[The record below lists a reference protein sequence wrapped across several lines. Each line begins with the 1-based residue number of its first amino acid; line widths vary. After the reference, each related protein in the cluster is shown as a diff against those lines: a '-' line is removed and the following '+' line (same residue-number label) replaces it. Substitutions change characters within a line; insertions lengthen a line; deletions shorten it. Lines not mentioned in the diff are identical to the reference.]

1 LRIIYALWLLA
12 SVLFLCLPTVGS
24 LAQSKDPGLQLTT
37 RVLEQRYC
45 TDANSEDQFSVKMQ
59 LELQYKN
66 TGKAPIIFEKNSD
79 VILGY
84 KSSGNLNALQSL
96 PFQEFAEARRH
107 SAIATTGDKPS
118 SDFVTLRPNQ
128 TYLVEAYFRLPYS
141 NEWAL
146 KENQILQIVVGVW
159 SGTKKQS
166 EELKEKWKSTGQ
178 LWTDDIRSQPMQ
190 FSIEQ
195 DPQIEECSETTK

>member
-1 LRIIYALWLLA
+1 MC
-12 SVLFLCLPTVGS
+12 SPTIRSSSPG
-24 LAQSKDPGLQLTT
+24 KDTDLQLTT

-45 TDANSEDQFSVKMQ
+45 NDANSEDQFSVKMQ

-66 TGKAPIIFEKNSD
+66 TGKAPIIFEKSSD
-79 VILGY
+79 LILGY
-84 KSSGNLNALQSL
+84 KSAADLKYLQSL
-96 PFQEFAEARRH
+96 PFQEFAAARHHRGV
-107 SAIATTGDKPS
+107 SETGDKPS
-118 SDFVTLRPNQ
+118 SDFVILRPNQ
-128 TYLVEAYFRLPYS
+128 TYLIEAYFRLPYS

-166 EELKEKWKSTGQ
+166 EELKAKWKSMGL
-178 LWTDDIRSQPMQ
+178 LWTDDARSQPMP

-195 DPQIEECSETTK
+195 DPQIEECSATAK